1 MRIAA
6 VHCVLPENEIGN
18 DEVLDLA
25 CYYSRDKFRGNLGEI
40 RNSIRQSL
48 DATRIR
54 TRFWRGKGVR
64 PLDLIADS
72 YRAIVAQAGISP
84 RDIDTLIYV
93 GIDRGFVEPANACF
107 VASKL
112 GLRHA
117 RAFDIVDACMGW
129 CTALQDSQALLAQRD
144 AHNILVVSSEC
155 PMDSGGII
163 LPRSFTIADID
174 ELRWKFP
181 AFTVGEAVSTTLLS
195 GSEQSL
201 RFHLSADCSKAD
213 LCTIPLYKFAEYS
226 DASAKLQGKQQFDFS
241 AYGFNLYMSG
251 YSKSIA
257 VLRQALRETVEV
269 PKLILPHSV
278 SSNVTTRLAK
288 QLDLDGRI
296 FSTFEHT
303 GNIATSSVPANIHFA
318 LRSGKLKS
326 GDYCLGWI
334 SSGGLKHAA
343 FDIYV

>member
-6 VHCVLPENEIGN
+6 VHCLLPENEIGN

-25 CYYSRDKFRGNLGEI
+25 CYYSRGKFPGSLDEL

-48 DATRIR
+48 DATGIR

-64 PLDLIADS
+64 PLDLMAES
-72 YRAIVAQAGISP
+72 YRAIVGQAGISP
-84 RDIDTLIYV
+84 KDVDTLIYV

-112 GLRHA
+112 GLKHA

-129 CTALQDSQALLAQRD
+129 CTALQVSQALIARGE
-144 AHNILVVSSEC
+144 AHNVVVVSSEC
-155 PMDSGGII
+155 PMDLGGII
-163 LPRSFTIADID
+163 LPRSFTIADLD

-181 AFTVGEAVSTTLLS
+181 AFTLGEAVSITLLS
-195 GSEQSL
+195 ASEHSL
-201 RFHLSADCSKAD
+201 RFHMASDSSKAD

-226 DASAKLQGKQQFDFS
+226 EPSAKLQDKQQFDFS
-241 AYGFNLYMSG
+241 AYGFNLFVAG
-251 YSKSIA
+251 YSDCIA
-257 VLRQALRETVEV
+257 VVQQALREAVTV
-269 PKLILPHSV
+269 PKLIFPHSV
-278 SSNVTTRLAK
+278 SSTAATKVAR
-288 QLDLDGRI
+288 QLGIDSLV

-303 GNIATSSVPANIHFA
+303 GNIATSSIPANIHFA
-318 LRSGKLKS
+318 LRSGKLES
-326 GDYCLGWI
+326 GDYCLGCI

>member
-6 VHCVLPENEIGN
+6 VHCLLPENEIGN
-18 DEVLDLA
+18 DEVLDLV
-25 CYYSRDKFRGNLGEI
+25 CYYSRDKFPGNLDEL

-48 DATRIR
+48 NSTGIR

-72 YRAIVAQAGISP
+72 YRAIVGQAGISP
-84 RDIDTLIYV
+84 KDVDTLIYV

-112 GLRHA
+112 GLRHT

-129 CTALQDSQALLAQRD
+129 CTALQVSQALIAQGD
-144 AHNILVVSSEC
+144 AHNVVVVSSEC
-155 PMDSGGII
+155 PMDLGGTI

-181 AFTVGEAVSTTLLS
+181 AFTLGEAVSVTLLS
-195 GSEQSL
+195 ASEHSL
-201 RFHLSADCSKAD
+201 QFHLSSDSSKAD

-226 DASAKLQGKQQFDFS
+226 EPSAKLEGKQAFDFS
-241 AYGFNLYMSG
+241 AYGFNLFASG
-251 YSKSIA
+251 YSNSIG
-257 VLRQALRETVEV
+257 VIQQALRETVRV
-269 PKLILPHSV
+269 PKLILPHSLSSTAATKV
-278 SSNVTTRLAK
+278 SK
-288 QLDLDGRI
+288 QLGIDGRI

-326 GDYCLGWI
+326 GDYCIGWI
-334 SSGGLKHAA
+334 SSSGLKHAA

>member
-6 VHCVLPENEIGN
+6 VHCLLPENEIGN

-25 CYYSRDKFRGNLGEI
+25 CYYSRDKFRGRLDDL
-40 RNSIRQSL
+40 RNSIRQPL
-48 DATRIR
+48 DATGIR

-72 YRAIVAQAGISP
+72 YCATVAQAGIRP
-84 RDIDTLIYV
+84 KDIDTLIYV

-112 GLRHA
+112 GLRHV
-117 RAFDIVDACMGW
+117 RTFDIVDACMGW
-129 CTALQDSQALLAQRD
+129 CTALQVSQALLTRGD
-144 AHNILVVSSEC
+144 AHNVLVVSSEC
-155 PMDSGGII
+155 PMDLGGII
-163 LPRSFTIADID
+163 LPRSFTITDID
-174 ELRWKFP
+174 ELRWKLA

-195 GSEQSL
+195 ASGDSS
-201 RFHLSADCSKAD
+201 RFLLSSDSSKAD

-226 DASAKLQGKQQFDFS
+226 EPSAKLQGKQQFEFS
-241 AYGFNLYMSG
+241 AYGFDLYTSG
-251 YSKSIA
+251 YPKSIA
-257 VLRQALRETVEV
+257 ILRQALREAVKV

-278 SSNVTTRLAK
+278 SLQVTTRAAK
-288 QLDLDGRI
+288 RLHLEGRM

-303 GNIATSSVPANIHFA
+303 GNIATSSIPANIHFA

>member
-6 VHCVLPENEIGN
+6 VHCLLPENEIGN

-25 CYYSRDKFRGNLGEI
+25 CYYSRDKLRGRLGEL
-40 RNSIRQSL
+40 RNSIRKSL
-48 DATRIR
+48 DATGIR
-54 TRFWRGKGVR
+54 TRFWRSKGVR

-72 YRAIVAQAGISP
+72 YRAIVAQAGIRP
-84 RDIDTLIYV
+84 KDVDTLIYV

-129 CTALQDSQALLAQRD
+129 CTALQVSQALLTRGD
-144 AHNILVVSSEC
+144 AHNVLVVSSEC
-155 PMDSGGII
+155 PMDLGGTI

-195 GSEQSL
+195 ASEHSL
-201 RFHLSADCSKAD
+201 RFHLSSDCSKAD

-226 DASAKLQGKQQFDFS
+226 DPSAKLQGKQQFDFS
-241 AYGFNLYMSG
+241 AYGFNLFASG
-251 YSKSIA
+251 YPKSIA
-257 VLRQALRETVEV
+257 VLGQALREAVKV

-278 SSNVTTRLAK
+278 SSNVTTRVAK

>member
-6 VHCVLPENEIGN
+6 VHCLLPENEIGN
-18 DEVLDLA
+18 DEVLDLV
-25 CYYSRDKFRGNLGEI
+25 CYYSRDKFPGNLDEL

-48 DATRIR
+48 NSTGIR

-72 YRAIVAQAGISP
+72 YRAIVGQAGISP
-84 RDIDTLIYV
+84 KDVDTLIYV

-112 GLRHA
+112 GLRHT

-129 CTALQDSQALLAQRD
+129 CTALQVSQALIAQGD
-144 AHNILVVSSEC
+144 AHNVVVVSSEC
-155 PMDSGGII
+155 PMDLGGTI

-181 AFTVGEAVSTTLLS
+181 AFTLGEAVSVTLLS
-195 GSEQSL
+195 ASEHSL
-201 RFHLSADCSKAD
+201 QFHLSSDSSKAD

-226 DASAKLQGKQQFDFS
+226 EPSAKLEGKQPFDFS
-241 AYGFNLYMSG
+241 AYGFNLFASG
-251 YSKSIA
+251 YSNSIG
-257 VLRQALRETVEV
+257 VIQQALRETVRV
-269 PKLILPHSV
+269 PKLILPHSLSSTAATKV
-278 SSNVTTRLAK
+278 SK
-288 QLDLDGRI
+288 QLGIDGRI

-318 LRSGKLKS
+318 LRSGKLES
-326 GDYCLGWI
+326 GDYCIGWI
-334 SSGGLKHAA
+334 SSSGLKHAA

>member
-6 VHCVLPENEIGN
+6 VHCLLPENEIGN

-25 CYYSRDKFRGNLGEI
+25 CYYSRGKFPGSLDDL

-48 DATRIR
+48 VATGIR

-72 YRAIVAQAGISP
+72 YRAIVGQAGISP
-84 RDIDTLIYV
+84 KDVDILIYV

-112 GLRHA
+112 GLRQT

-129 CTALQDSQALLAQRD
+129 CTALQVSQALIAKGD
-144 AHNILVVSSEC
+144 AHNVLVVSSEC
-155 PMDSGGII
+155 PMDLGGTI
-163 LPRSFTIADID
+163 LPRSFTIGDID

-181 AFTVGEAVSTTLLS
+181 AFTLGEAVSITLLS
-195 GSEQSL
+195 TSENSF
-201 RFHLSADCSKAD
+201 RFHVSSDSSKAD
-213 LCTIPLYKFAEYS
+213 LCTIPLYKFGEYS
-226 DASAKLQGKQQFDFS
+226 DPSVKLEGKQQFDFS
-241 AYGFNLYMSG
+241 AYGFNLFASG
-251 YSKSIA
+251 YSDCIA
-257 VLRQALRETVEV
+257 VCQQALRELV
-269 PKLILPHSV
+269 KLPQLIFPHSV
-278 SSNVTTRLAK
+278 SSTAVNKVSK
-288 QLDLDGRI
+288 QLGVDGRI

-326 GDYCLGWI
+326 GDYCLAWI
-334 SSGGLKHAA
+334 SSSGLKHAA
-343 FDIYV
+343 FDIYL

>member
-6 VHCVLPENEIGN
+6 VHCLLPENEIGN

-25 CYYSRDKFRGNLGEI
+25 CYYSRDKFRGHLGEL
-40 RNSIRQSL
+40 RDSIRQSL
-48 DATRIR
+48 DATGIR

-72 YRAIVAQAGISP
+72 YRAIVAQAGIRP
-84 RDIDTLIYV
+84 TDVDTLIYV

-129 CTALQDSQALLAQRD
+129 CTALQVSQALITRGD
-144 AHNILVVSSEC
+144 AHNVLVVSSEC
-155 PMDSGGII
+155 PMDLGGTI

-174 ELRWKFP
+174 ELSWKFA
-181 AFTVGEAVSTTLLS
+181 AFTIGEAVSITLLS
-195 GSEQSL
+195 ASEHSW
-201 RFHLSADCSKAD
+201 RFHLSSDSSKAD
-213 LCTIPLYKFAEYS
+213 LCTIPLYKFEEYS
-226 DASAKLQGKQQFDFS
+226 EASAKLQGKQQFDFS
-241 AYGFNLYMSG
+241 VYGLSLYASG
-251 YSKSIA
+251 YPKSIA
-257 VLRQALRETVEV
+257 VLQQALRETVKV

-278 SSNVTTRLAK
+278 SSKVTSRAAKRLH
-288 QLDLDGRI
+288 LDGRI

-334 SSGGLKHAA
+334 SSGGLKHSA